1 MFMVVYS
8 EFYNLN
14 NYNYENRLYFN
25 NTNTKKEY
33 IEFIPLFIK
42 SWQKLLPFV
51 DVKIILISDSIP
63 EEYRSI
69 KII

>member
-8 EFYNLN
+8 EVYNLN

-25 NTNTKKEY
+25 KYKYQKEY

-42 SWQKLLPFV
+42 RKKLLTFV
-51 DVKIILISDSIP
+51 DVKIILISIYPRRIP
-63 EEYRSI
+63 EV
-69 KII
+69 